1 MSFFN
6 EKLKTIT
13 LKEILILII
22 CLFIIQNLINLLNIV
37 YIDNTWIY
45 IFMIFY
51 FVYKLKGEITSIK
64 SDIFDV
70 FNPKL
75 LKIIILT
82 VILNIFLAF
91 GMLYLSDSI
100 LNFNFFK
107 SSSFLSGNLIVSLF
121 VSPISEELIFR
132 GVFLNRFKL
141 IFPTVFSVLISSLI
155 FATLHSFGA
164 IFSAFIFGICVSI
177 LYLKTDNIFVP
188 IFVHFLNN
196 LFAEIISILDA
207 DNILLTNN
215 IAMTI
220 ISILAIFSLIIILF
234 GIYQQFK
241 ILNSGD

>member
-1 MSFFN
+1 MSSFN

-22 CLFIIQNLINLLNIV
+22 SLFIIQNLINLLNIV
-37 YIDNTWIY
+37 YIDNVWIY
-45 IFMIFY
+45 VFMIFY
-51 FVYKLKGEITSIK
+51 FVYRLKGEITSIK

-188 IFVHFLNN
+188 MFVHFLNN
-196 LFAEIISILDA
+196 LFAEIMIIIDA

-215 IAMTI
+215 IAITI
-220 ISILAIFSLIIILF
+220 ILVLAIFSLIIILF